1 MVLSGCLRDRRGA
14 DGLVVLVMGFVC
26 GFGLF
31 WPCVWWFACEIGVV
45 GMGLLGSCFDG
56 FAWHTPHHRVF
67 PLTPSFLVS
76 D

>member
-31 WPCVWWFACEIGVV
+31 WPCVWWFACEISV
-45 GMGLLGSCFDG
+45 GLM
-56 FAWHTPHHRVF
+56 V
-67 PLTPSFLVS
+67 
-76 D
+76 